1 MNGIIQIENELPQ
14 EDGVASLSPNKD
26 GQRGDISVN
35 GDKGAVA
42 VNSDK
47 SADVAVN
54 GNRSGDISV
63 NSDKG
68 IAAVNSSQSE
78 DVAVNGSQSG
88 DISVNGDKGAVAVN
102 SDKSADVA
110 VNGDRSGDI
119 SVNSNNGAVAVNSDK
134 GVVAVNSD
142 KSEDVAVNGNK
153 SGDISVNGSQSGYVS
168 VNNSQSDVP
177 FIQTELMEQEYAREG
192 CLSEESYSILEKVG
206 ISRHVAQMYIEG
218 QKAIAAAQVA
228 EIMNVAGG
236 EKQYK
241 AMTLWAAENLSDSE
255 KDVFNNAVS
264 GSDKELAK
272 FAVGGLRARYLHAM
286 GFEPMAA
293 VEGVN
298 APWQHG
304 YESLAEMVRDVADP
318 RYKND
323 EAYRRKVAAKAA
335 RSRF

>member
-14 EDGVASLSPNKD
+14 EGSLTSPSPNKD
-26 GQRGDISVN
+26 GQRGDVSVN
-35 GDKGAVA
+35 GDKGAVT

-47 SADVAVN
+47 SADVAVNGSQSGDISVNNDKGVVSVNSSQSADVAVN

-63 NSDKG
+63 NGDKG
-68 IAAVNSSQSE
+68 AVAVNSSQSA
-78 DVAVNGSQSG
+78 DVAVNGNKSG

-102 SDKSADVA
+102 S
-110 VNGDRSGDI
+110 
-119 SVNSNNGAVAVNSDK
+119 
-134 GVVAVNSD
+134 
-142 KSEDVAVNGNK
+142 
-153 SGDISVNGSQSGYVS
+153 
-168 VNNSQSDVP
+168 SQSDVP

>member
-14 EDGVASLSPNKD
+14 EGSLTSPSPNKD
-26 GQRGDISVN
+26 GQRGDVSVNSDKGGDISVN
-35 GDKGAVA
+35 G
-42 VNSDK
+42 SQL
-47 SADVAVN
+47 ADVSVN

-63 NSDKG
+63 NSG
-68 IAAVNSSQSE
+68 
-78 DVAVNGSQSG
+78 
-88 DISVNGDKGAVAVN
+88 
-102 SDKSADVA
+102 
-110 VNGDRSGDI
+110 
-119 SVNSNNGAVAVNSDK
+119 K

-142 KSEDVAVNGNK
+142 KSEDVAVNGNR
-153 SGDISVNGSQSGYVS
+153 SGDISVNGDKGAVAVNSSQSEDVAVNSNRSGDVSVNGSQSGDVA
-168 VNNSQSDVP
+168 VNGNQSDVP